1 MKIYLLNPPFKLGF
15 CRSVRGS
22 GEVSRGG
29 TLYYPICL
37 CYAAGVLEQSHE
49 VRLVDAQARKWDLKS
64 VLVDVKQYAPDIV
77 VVDTNFASLNN
88 DLDISSHIKE
98 ATGAI
103 TVIVG
108 PPVAQYSARIL
119 SHPGI
124 DIAVKYEYDITLRE
138 LAKAIELGLDYSQ
151 VAGISY
157 MKNGTLV
164 ENPLRPFT
172 HNDDLDQIP
181 FVSKVYHNHLNIK
194 DYFLSSSLYPLVQ
207 IFTGR
212 GCPNQCTFC
221 SWPSNLMGRNYRVR
235 SVSNVLDELSWIQ
248 DNLNVKEV
256 FFEDDTF
263 TISKDRVLE
272 FCNGYLRRGLDL
284 PWSCNARVNT
294 LDLETMK
301 AMKKA
306 NCRLLITGYESGS
319 EEILKNIKKGTTL
332 QQMQDF
338 ARNAKKAR
346 LMVHGDFI
354 IGLPGETKET
364 IILTKTMIKDLKPEL
379 LQVLI
384 PQPIPGTELY
394 AQYKRNGC
402 LLVDDPSDY
411 LDNEGYQKPVISYP
425 ALSNQDLVCEANDI
439 LRGYYLSLGYLPLA
453 MRQIFRKNGL
463 DEVKRLWYSA
473 KMFMGYTSQ

>member
-1 MKIYLLNPPFKLGF
+1 
-15 CRSVRGS
+15 
-22 GEVSRGG
+22 
-29 TLYYPICL
+29 
-37 CYAAGVLEQSHE
+37 
-49 VRLVDAQARKWDLKS
+49 
-64 VLVDVKQYAPDIV
+64 
-77 VVDTNFASLNN
+77 
-88 DLDISSHIKE
+88 
-98 ATGAI
+98 
-103 TVIVG
+103 
-108 PPVAQYSARIL
+108 
-119 SHPGI
+119 
-124 DIAVKYEYDITLRE
+124 
-138 LAKAIELGLDYSQ
+138 
-151 VAGISY
+151 
-157 MKNGTLV
+157 
-164 ENPLRPFT
+164 
-172 HNDDLDQIP
+172 
-181 FVSKVYHNHLNIK
+181 
-194 DYFLSSSLYPLVQ
+194 
-207 IFTGR
+207 
-212 GCPNQCTFC
+212 
-221 SWPSNLMGRNYRVR
+221 MGRNYRVR

-364 IILTKTMIKDLKPEL
+364 IILTKAMIKDLKPEL